1 MGERIDWV
9 ELGGGVGPVQPAKV
23 TGGGEQGGGPILKR
37 SAETCTAKRMYC
49 DRFGSVEGRK
59 DSLRSSFFPTA

>member
-23 TGGGEQGGGPILKR
+23 TGGGEEGGADTEALGR
-37 SAETCTAKRMYC
+37 NMYC
-49 DRFGSVEGRK
+49 KTNV
-59 DSLRSSFFPTA
+59 LR